1 MADCKDIKICSLEL
15 LKKIKHHKRINKIDE
30 EKIVKLMSV
39 YIDKLIFNITSLCA
53 LLCLK
58 MGIKKILDSH
68 VNYLL
73 FYINKYC
80 KSSRFNNKGTMT
92 NGTTTTKGS
101 KGMKGGAFNTAAFF
115 GVDESRHYKVENV
128 GTDVMNTDFSNNIA
142 RPALGLQMTGGSC
155 SKLNKIVK
163 MKMKKIFSHF
173 NVKIGDKSLD
183 IIMLKFNDILN
194 DLTEKLNNSKSSE
207 LKYSNFKKH
216 IYKSKIMKNDI

>member
-1 MADCKDIKICSLEL
+1 MTDCKDIRICSLEL
-15 LKKIKHHKRINKIDE
+15 LKKIKHHKSINKIDE
-30 EKIVKLMSV
+30 EKIVKLMSI

-92 NGTTTTKGS
+92 NGTTTKGS

-115 GVDESRHYKVENV
+115 GVDESRHYKTENI
-128 GTDVMNTDFSNNIA
+128 GADIMNIDFSNNIA
-142 RPALGLQMTGGSC
+142 RPALGLQMSGGAC
-155 SKLNKIVK
+155 LILNKIVK

-194 DLTEKLNNSKSSE
+194 DLVEKVNNSKSSE
-207 LKYSNFKKH
+207 LKYSNFKKL
-216 IYKSKIMKNDI
+216 IYKNKIMKNDI

>member
-92 NGTTTTKGS
+92 NGTTTKGS

-128 GTDVMNTDFSNNIA
+128 GTDVMNIDFSNNIA

-207 LKYSNFKKH
+207 LKYSNFKKL